1 MKDKIFINDLAKE
14 NGFSVVGITTAQ
26 NSKFIQSNLDEF
38 IRNKFHGNLNWIEEK
53 KDIRKSP
60 NNLWPE
66 AKSAIVF
73 GFNYGPKS
81 NPLPELNRKKNGYI
95 AVYSRR
101 KDYHSVLKG
110 RLKQI
115 SSKLVSKYKSNEC

>member
-73 GFNYGPKS
+73 GFNYAPKS
-81 NPLPELNRKKNGYI
+81 NPLPELNRKKMAILPFTQGVKTTILY
-95 AVYSRR
+95 
-101 KDYHSVLKG
+101 
-110 RLKQI
+110 
-115 SSKLVSKYKSNEC
+115 